1 MVTVKEEIKRFAQK
15 HLARLEN
22 HVKTSRYQLTCH
34 KEKTEED
41 NTFGPCV
48 IVMWKW
54 FKLCTV
60 LNESSQSWSAEYK
73 AIGSVTYHD

>member
-1 MVTVKEEIKRFAQK
+1 MTKQTVMSDQPSQLPLKNSNTNMHRGPNMVTVKEEIKRFAQK

-48 IVMWKW
+48 IVM
-54 FKLCTV
+54 
-60 LNESSQSWSAEYK
+60 
-73 AIGSVTYHD
+73 

>member
-1 MVTVKEEIKRFAQK
+1 MYRDPNMVTIKEEIKRFAQK

-48 IVMWKW
+48 IVM
-54 FKLCTV
+54 
-60 LNESSQSWSAEYK
+60 
-73 AIGSVTYHD
+73 